1 MTKMHEFHGYL
12 LTHKPDI
19 IILNETWLKKSILDT
34 EVLPEKT
41 YKVLRTDRS
50 GKTHPWNPC
59 NPKKF
64 RRNGG
69 GVLIAHRRDIDI
81 ESTQVGLIK
90 VQAEILTVNFK
101 LPTGNKFSIST
112 LYRVGNLGTENF
124 EAVKKYFT
132 TLASKKKLDKHVLI
146 GDLNFP
152 EVTWPNANT
161 SVELHRKFLDLLMV
175 DLCHSQLITKPTHKN
190 GNTLDLLFSNIP
202 ELIEGV
208 SILGHKEACSSD
220 HFGVN
225 LKIKLNV
232 SLRKTVKRKIFNYA
246 KADWRSLNFDLSRI
260 DWHSYI
266 GMHDLHESWQIFK
279 IIIDKLCERHIPKK
293 TLKNQFQPPWYDSD
307 CDKILRE
314 KEKWRKKSNSESG
327 TEEDHRKFCRLRSEF
342 KKIMN
347 EKMRLN
353 VVDDTDPALISKKFW
368 KYVKSKTKSTRIPE
382 TVWYKNRFRNKTID
396 QANLFNEYFS
406 NQFSQESHYDIDID
420 MRNDNNF
427 INLKFHELDVLLLLK
442 NINPSKAAGPD
453 GIHGMVL
460 KNCAP
465 SLAKPLTIMFNIS
478 FVTGIIPDDWKLAS
492 VVPIHKKDEKGSVE
506 NYRPISLTSLIMK
519 IFEKCIRQELSNA
532 CDELLDPRQHG
543 FINAKSCTTQ
553 MVPFTYDL
561 ALTLNNKAK
570 CDVIYFDFAKAFD
583 SVSHDLIL
591 KKLKNSYRVDGLM
604 LRFIKSYLE
613 NRKQQVVI
621 GGAISS
627 TLPVKSG
634 VPQGSILGPLLFVL
648 FINDMFTCVSKET
661 NMALYADDTKIWR
674 EIVISEDHFILQNDI
689 DNLYKWS
696 VDNKMNFHPSKCKAL
711 SLTNQRNILHNLPF
725 TIFHYRLDSVYI
737 EYVTSQVD
745 LGVTLSNK
753 LLWKEHCDK
762 LVSKA
767 NSKLGLLMRT
777 CHFTMDKKQKR
788 TFYLTIV
795 RSTFEHCSIIW
806 HPKSPNQITKFE
818 AIQKRAIKWIYG
830 RKFDHYKDN
839 EFFDKQKELDILP
852 IKFKFF
858 LNDLALFYK
867 ILNSLVSIKLP
878 GHFIILQGDRVRCT
892 RTTSAIIS
900 QNDTTLMKCN
910 IRPNCESF
918 KNCFY
923 YRTMVM
929 WNRLPCNIRQTAR
942 ISLFKSK
949 LTKFL
954 WTADNDW
961 PD

>member
-1 MTKMHEFHGYL
+1 
-12 LTHKPDI
+12 
-19 IILNETWLKKSILDT
+19 
-34 EVLPEKT
+34 
-41 YKVLRTDRS
+41 
-50 GKTHPWNPC
+50 
-59 NPKKF
+59 
-64 RRNGG
+64 
-69 GVLIAHRRDIDI
+69 
-81 ESTQVGLIK
+81 
-90 VQAEILTVNFK
+90 
-101 LPTGNKFSIST
+101 
-112 LYRVGNLGTENF
+112 
-124 EAVKKYFT
+124 
-132 TLASKKKLDKHVLI
+132 
-146 GDLNFP
+146 
-152 EVTWPNANT
+152 
-161 SVELHRKFLDLLMV
+161 
-175 DLCHSQLITKPTHKN
+175 
-190 GNTLDLLFSNIP
+190 
-202 ELIEGV
+202 
-208 SILGHKEACSSD
+208 
-220 HFGVN
+220 
-225 LKIKLNV
+225 
-232 SLRKTVKRKIFNYA
+232 
-246 KADWRSLNFDLSRI
+246 
-260 DWHSYI
+260 
-266 GMHDLHESWQIFK
+266 
-279 IIIDKLCERHIPKK
+279 
-293 TLKNQFQPPWYDSD
+293 
-307 CDKILRE
+307 
-314 KEKWRKKSNSESG
+314 
-327 TEEDHRKFCRLRSEF
+327 
-342 KKIMN
+342 
-347 EKMRLN
+347 
-353 VVDDTDPALISKKFW
+353 
-368 KYVKSKTKSTRIPE
+368 
-382 TVWYKNRFRNKTID
+382 
-396 QANLFNEYFS
+396 
-406 NQFSQESHYDIDID
+406 
-420 MRNDNNF
+420 
-427 INLKFHELDVLLLLK
+427 
-442 NINPSKAAGPD
+442 
-453 GIHGMVL
+453 
-460 KNCAP
+460 
-465 SLAKPLTIMFNIS
+465 
-478 FVTGIIPDDWKLAS
+478 
-492 VVPIHKKDEKGSVE
+492 
-506 NYRPISLTSLIMK
+506 
-519 IFEKCIRQELSNA
+519 
-532 CDELLDPRQHG
+532 
-543 FINAKSCTTQ
+543 

-806 HPKSPNQITKFE
+806 HPKSPNQIAKFE